1 MSLWDLFSF
10 KKAVDTARKASGA
23 QTVPRLVEW
32 IDAERI
38 RHDRDPEL
46 VDGKTFTPGDCYFT
60 LRLSGLHLAD
70 SRRFAVK
77 VLPLFLCLA
86 EFRSRG
92 KPQTVPF
99 SLGPNTIR
107 QRLKEIQPDAPENEK
122 ARPGWVELRD
132 IEIVRLMPVSLNN
145 LQAFVGLYAVPGDD
159 IARTLLNVMGSV
171 SGALG
176 GALAPALAVAEK
188 VYSGFNE
195 LLGIDGVT
203 PQVEAL
209 HGGLLKQSGYL
220 LISNAPENSPHKG
233 KLFVSGG
240 RLRTGEAADS
250 PLVTDFDYCLLA
262 VQRRETIIDASGTA
276 PDLFGTQWEEV
287 IESFNGADGAAT
299 NSFRKLQRT
308 IYGSELI
315 ARDRDAALAGYLLEF
330 DKAAKVFGKPTEA
343 AGLTR
348 GGEEGHDLL
357 SAVSGIP
364 QIYGPLVEQSSLS
377 LTTDE
382 REALRSGESAWK
394 RAAQLRNELA
404 NRDGSAGDVADA
416 IMGIQK
422 SSYGTN

>member
-10 KKAVDTARKASGA
+10 SKAVEAARGA
-23 QTVPRLVEW
+23 PTVPRLVEW
-32 IDAERI
+32 IDASRI
-38 RHDRDPEL
+38 RHDPDAEL
-46 VDGKTFTPGDCYFT
+46 VDGKEFTPGECYFT

-70 SRRFAVK
+70 SRRFAQQ

-107 QRLKEIQPDAPENEK
+107 QRLKEIQTGASDDEK

-132 IEIVRLMPVSLNN
+132 IEIVRLMPVSLAN
-145 LQAFVGLYAVPGDD
+145 LQAFIGLYAVPGDD

-176 GALAPALAVAEK
+176 GALAPVLAVAEK

-195 LLGIDGVT
+195 LLGIKGVT

-209 HGGLLKQSGYL
+209 HGNMLKTSGYL
-220 LISNAPENSPHKG
+220 LVSNAPENSPYKG
-233 KLFVSGG
+233 KLFVSGA
-240 RLRTGEAADS
+240 RLRTGEGTDS

-262 VQRRETIIDASGTA
+262 VQRRETVIEASGTA
-276 PDLFGTQWEEV
+276 PDLLGAQWDEV
-287 IESFNGADGAAT
+287 MEAFNGPEGAALAA
-299 NSFRKLQRT
+299 FRKLQRT

-330 DKAAKVFGKPTEA
+330 DKAAKVYGKPKETE
-343 AGLTR
+343 GLTR
-348 GGEEGHDLL
+348 SGTRGDNLL
-357 SAVSGIP
+357 SAVSKIP
-364 QIYGPLVEQSSLS
+364 QIYEPLSEEGAVKLS
-377 LTTDE
+377 DE
-382 REALRSGESAWK
+382 ETKDLRSGASAWT
-394 RAAQLRNELA
+394 RAAGLRIELA
-404 NRDGSAGDVADA
+404 KANKPAGSVADA
-416 IMGIQK
+416 IMRAQ
-422 SSYGTN
+422 TAP